1 MSEEL
6 ILYHYPPSPFAEKVR
21 MAMGLKKLNWRS
33 VVVDRIPPRPQL
45 DALTGGYQRVPVL
58 QVGADIYCD
67 THLILRTLDRL
78 QPDSPP
84 LFANSL
90 TQPLCWWWDKTIF
103 TTLIKLRLG
112 IEGDKFPK
120 EWLADRQ
127 KFAPEISFSKEDNE
141 KDVPLNA
148 QRIRSHLAWIMNM
161 LDDGR
166 EFLLGDPSPSAFDV
180 TAYHLIWAL
189 RNSLV
194 NETKDLLPELSEPKL
209 VSWFERIAAL
219 GHGVSKEMSLEE
231 AFDVAQQAEPIE
243 PTYIKGER
251 KAEWQVGQRLQV
263 TPDDTRRVPVEGTFI
278 AADDYEIV
286 LHLTDEKAGNI
297 NVHFPRAGFDV
308 IPVQSQVE

>member
-21 MAMGLKKLNWRS
+21 KAMGLKKLSWRS
-33 VVVDRIPPRPQL
+33 VVVDRIPPRPLL

-78 QPDSPP
+78 RPDSPV
-84 LFANSL
+84 LLANSL
-90 TQPLCWWWDKTIF
+90 AQPLCWWWDKTIF
-103 TTLIKLRLG
+103 PSLIKLRLG
-112 IEGDKFPK
+112 IEGDKLPK
-120 EWLADRQ
+120 EWLEDRQ
-127 KFAPEISFSKEDNE
+127 KFAPEIHFTKEANE
-141 KDVPLNA
+141 KDVPVNT

-166 EFLLGDPSPSAFDV
+166 EFLLGDSSPSAFDI

-189 RNSLV
+189 RNSLA
-194 NETKDLLPELSEPKL
+194 NGTKDLIPELNEPKL
-209 VSWFERIAAL
+209 VSWVERIAAL
-219 GHGVSKEMSLEE
+219 GHGESKEMSSEE

-243 PTYIKGER
+243 PTYIKNER
-251 KAEWQVGQRLQV
+251 KTEWNVGQRLRV
-263 TPDDTRRVPVEGTFI
+263 TPDDTRRVPVEGSFV

-286 LHLTDEKAGNI
+286 LHLSDGKAGNI

-308 IPVQSQVE
+308 IPV